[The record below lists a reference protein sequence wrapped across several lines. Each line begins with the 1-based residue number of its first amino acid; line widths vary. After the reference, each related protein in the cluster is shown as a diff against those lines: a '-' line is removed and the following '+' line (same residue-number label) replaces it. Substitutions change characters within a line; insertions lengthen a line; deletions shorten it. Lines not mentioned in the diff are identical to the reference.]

1 MKKFSEDHGGVA
13 IILIVI
19 AVLLLIVGSVKGLDE
34 GTGKV
39 NGSGVA
45 SVVGNAYSNAIDKF
59 KNSFDETL
67 ASGNVPTSGP
77 NGEDLV
83 SKTESQ
89 VGKYADID
97 GDGTVGG
104 IIFADLLF
112 GGSGKWENENRGK
125 YSIPTIT
132 TSKEYYVS
140 QNSYTNKFRW
150 NCRSITPTEKEITGF
165 ILCHYLIQIQ
175 TLIHGTLEHM
185 NGGIEDDNIIT
196 SKEFCASKSNSI
208 TMIKKWNSSAYGNQ
222 NSMSKYTDVQNE
234 VQTQIHK
241 GWFVPSSQEWAAF
254 EANLNIKKSN
264 YSNKGLKGGYWS
276 SSLDSKTLVDSA
288 DFTNLY
294 ISNEYVHN
302 QYRNVRL
309 ATTF

>member
-97 GDGTVGG
+97 GDGTVDG

-140 QNSYTNKFRW
+140 QNSYTN
-150 NCRSITPTEKEITGF
+150 NLGGTAEVLSPTGKGNNRFYIMSLSDIDSNTHTWYAGA
-165 ILCHYLIQIQ
+165 YD
-175 TLIHGTLEHM
+175 
-185 NGGIEDDNIIT
+185 GGIEDYNIMT

-222 NSMSKYTDVQNE
+222 NSMSKYTDV
-234 VQTQIHK
+234 
-241 GWFVPSSQEWAAF
+241 
-254 EANLNIKKSN
+254 
-264 YSNKGLKGGYWS
+264 
-276 SSLDSKTLVDSA
+276 
-288 DFTNLY
+288 
-294 ISNEYVHN
+294 
-302 QYRNVRL
+302 
-309 ATTF
+309 

>member
-1 MKKFSEDHGGVA
+1 M
-13 IILIVI
+13 
-19 AVLLLIVGSVKGLDE
+19 DE

-97 GDGTVGG
+97 GDGTVDG

-140 QNSYTNKFRW
+140 QNS
-150 NCRSITPTEKEITGF
+150 
-165 ILCHYLIQIQ
+165 
-175 TLIHGTLEHM
+175 
-185 NGGIEDDNIIT
+185 
-196 SKEFCASKSNSI
+196 
-208 TMIKKWNSSAYGNQ
+208 
-222 NSMSKYTDVQNE
+222 
-234 VQTQIHK
+234 
-241 GWFVPSSQEWAAF
+241 
-254 EANLNIKKSN
+254 
-264 YSNKGLKGGYWS
+264 
-276 SSLDSKTLVDSA
+276 
-288 DFTNLY
+288 
-294 ISNEYVHN
+294 
-302 QYRNVRL
+302 
-309 ATTF
+309 

>member
-77 NGEDLV
+77 NGENLV

-97 GDGTVGG
+97 GDGTVDG

-112 GGSGKWENENRGK
+112 GESGKWENENRGK

-140 QNSYTNKFRW
+140 
-150 NCRSITPTEKEITGF
+150 
-165 ILCHYLIQIQ
+165 
-175 TLIHGTLEHM
+175 
-185 NGGIEDDNIIT
+185 
-196 SKEFCASKSNSI
+196 
-208 TMIKKWNSSAYGNQ
+208 
-222 NSMSKYTDVQNE
+222 
-234 VQTQIHK
+234 
-241 GWFVPSSQEWAAF
+241 
-254 EANLNIKKSN
+254 
-264 YSNKGLKGGYWS
+264 
-276 SSLDSKTLVDSA
+276 
-288 DFTNLY
+288 
-294 ISNEYVHN
+294 
-302 QYRNVRL
+302 
-309 ATTF
+309 

>member
-97 GDGTVGG
+97 GDGTVDG

-132 TSKEYYVS
+132 TPKEYYVS
-140 QNSYTNKFRW
+140 QNSYTNNLVELQKYYHQL
-150 NCRSITPTEKEITGF
+150 EKEITGF
-165 ILCHYLIQIQ
+165 ILCHYLI
-175 TLIHGTLEHM
+175 
-185 NGGIEDDNIIT
+185 
-196 SKEFCASKSNSI
+196 
-208 TMIKKWNSSAYGNQ
+208 
-222 NSMSKYTDVQNE
+222 
-234 VQTQIHK
+234 
-241 GWFVPSSQEWAAF
+241 
-254 EANLNIKKSN
+254 
-264 YSNKGLKGGYWS
+264 
-276 SSLDSKTLVDSA
+276 
-288 DFTNLY
+288 
-294 ISNEYVHN
+294 
-302 QYRNVRL
+302 
-309 ATTF
+309 

>member
-1 MKKFSEDHGGVA
+1 MSLSNIDSNTHTWYAG
-13 IILIVI
+13 
-19 AVLLLIVGSVKGLDE
+19 
-34 GTGKV
+34 
-39 NGSGVA
+39 
-45 SVVGNAYSNAIDKF
+45 AYD
-59 KNSFDETL
+59 
-67 ASGNVPTSGP
+67 
-77 NGEDLV
+77 
-83 SKTESQ
+83 
-89 VGKYADID
+89 
-97 GDGTVGG
+97 
-104 IIFADLLF
+104 
-112 GGSGKWENENRGK
+112 
-125 YSIPTIT
+125 
-132 TSKEYYVS
+132 
-140 QNSYTNKFRW
+140 
-150 NCRSITPTEKEITGF
+150 
-165 ILCHYLIQIQ
+165 
-175 TLIHGTLEHM
+175 
-185 NGGIEDDNIIT
+185 GGIEDYNIIT

-254 EANLNIKKSN
+254 GANLNIKKYN
-264 YSNKGLKGGYWS
+264 YSNKGLKGDYWS

>member
-97 GDGTVGG
+97 GDGTIDG

-140 QNSYTNKFRW
+140 QNSYTN
-150 NCRSITPTEKEITGF
+150 NLGGTAEVLSPTGKGNNRFYIMSLSDIDSNTHTWYAGA
-165 ILCHYLIQIQ
+165 YD
-175 TLIHGTLEHM
+175 
-185 NGGIEDDNIIT
+185 GGIEDYNIIT
-196 SKEFCASKSNSI
+196 SKEFCAGKSNSI
-208 TMIKKWNSSAYGNQ
+208 TMIKKWNFSAYGNQ
-222 NSMSKYTDVQNE
+222 NSMSKYTDVWNE

-254 EANLNIKKSN
+254 GANLNIKKSN
-264 YSNKGLKGGYWS
+264 YSNKGLKGGYWL